1 MHVVWLST
9 GLGCD
14 GESVALTSATSP
26 SLENLLAEAIPRAP
40 RIVLHNAV
48 YAPEVGE
55 RFMQAF
61 YDAEDGRLGRFVL
74 VLEGALGNEMISGEG
89 HWSGTLSGSRPPL
102 QRRARGIRSPR
113 RRSQTCA

>member
-89 HWSGTLSGSRPPL
+89 H
-102 QRRARGIRSPR
+102 
-113 RRSQTCA
+113 